1 MQKKYECVNLSI
13 DGDVA
18 TVQLNRPE
26 KRNCLS
32 PTLHRNMVDALN
44 EVARAKCKV
53 MVVTGT
59 GDSFSAGMDLEQC
72 FFEPFDDPDKF
83 NDVNAPCFEWFTHL
97 KSFPAVTVAKVNGW
111 AFGGGFE
118 IAGICDIVIAAEESV
133 WGLSEI
139 NFGIFPGG
147 GATWSYAHNML
158 RKQALFYA
166 LTGATF
172 TGKEAVALGMANIAV
187 PLKDLDA
194 EVDKWVKISPARA
207 ARCCARPRRCTRN
220 RCA

>member
-1 MQKKYECVNLSI
+1 MTKYECVNLTI

-18 TVQLNRPE
+18 TAQLNRPE

-53 MVVTGT
+53 LVVTGS

-72 FFEPFDDPDKF
+72 FLEPFDDPQKF
-83 NDVNAPCFEWFTHL
+83 IEINTPCFEWLTHL
-97 KSFPAVTVAKVNGW
+97 KNFPGVTVAKVNGW

-118 IAGICDIVIAAEESV
+118 IASICDIVIAAEESV

-147 GATWSYAHNML
+147 GATWSY
-158 RKQALFYA
+158 R
-166 LTGATF
+166 
-172 TGKEAVALGMANIAV
+172 
-187 PLKDLDA
+187 
-194 EVDKWVKISPARA
+194 
-207 ARCCARPRRCTRN
+207 
-220 RCA
+220 